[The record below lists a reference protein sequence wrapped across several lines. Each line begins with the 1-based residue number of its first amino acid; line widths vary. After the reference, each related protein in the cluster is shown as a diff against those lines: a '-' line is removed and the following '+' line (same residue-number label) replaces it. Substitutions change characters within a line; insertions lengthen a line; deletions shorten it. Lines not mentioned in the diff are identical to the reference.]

1 MSIFIFETTQN
12 IENWTLEMVENGLPI
27 HKIPFPAITI
37 CSETK
42 TQKAMVNVTE
52 AYHNLHYNFDD
63 NSYNEEE

>member
-1 MSIFIFETTQN
+1 MEVVDTGS
-12 IENWTLEMVENGLPI
+12 PI
-27 HKIPFPAITI
+27 HQIPFPAITI

-63 NSYNEEE
+63 NSYNEEEWVIFLLNLH